1 MRQADG
7 ALFVWTGYAMVRL
20 PSVLFWGTD
29 LTDWIHFSQLYI
41 VLIFVVILAEISV
54 VMLMHL
60 LIFLR
65 HIIL

>member
-1 MRQADG
+1 MRQGDG

-20 PSVLFWGTD
+20 PSVLFWGAD
-29 LTDWIHFSQLYI
+29 LTDWICYSQLYI
-41 VLIFVVILAEISV
+41 VLIFVVILAEIGA

-65 HIIL
+65 RIIM